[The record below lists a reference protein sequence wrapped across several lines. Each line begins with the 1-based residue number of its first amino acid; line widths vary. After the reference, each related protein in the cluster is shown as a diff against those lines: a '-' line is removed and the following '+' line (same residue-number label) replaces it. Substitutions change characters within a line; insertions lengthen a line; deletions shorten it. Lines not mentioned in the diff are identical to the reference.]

1 MKFLLSVFLLL
12 VAASLLSAQSRSS
25 REEWQLRGS
34 VRTIRVEASRTDRH
48 GVMGPRVPVQTLVFD
63 EKGNVLHQDLYE
75 SDGSLKRKLGWGYV
89 YDDQGRETKTYFYN
103 AEGALTNTGVS
114 VYDNKGRRT
123 ETTQINP
130 NGSVNHIQA
139 FFYDEKSNNV
149 REAHRNENG
158 SPRNAITRRYDANG
172 RVTEEIFIYSN
183 GALHHRNVLTYDA
196 RGNQT
201 NWTLFKSDGTV
212 VPMRRSLSY
221 DDRGNVKE
229 VIKYGAD
236 GSVISKES
244 FTFAFDERE
253 NWIKRTT
260 SRELFKEGRSQT
272 ESEVTYHTITYF

>member
-1 MKFLLSVFLLL
+1 MKTLPSVLLL
-12 VAASLLSAQSRSS
+12 LIATSLLPAQSRSV
-25 REEWQLRGS
+25 REEGQLRGS
-34 VRTIRVEASRTDRH
+34 VRTIRVEAVRTDTH
-48 GVMGPRVPVQTLVFD
+48 GVAGPRVPVQILVFD
-63 EKGNVLHQDLYE
+63 ENSNVTHQEMYKA
-75 SDGSLKRKLGWGYV
+75 DGSLKWKLGWGHV

-103 AEGALTNTGVS
+103 AEGTLTNTGVS

-130 NGSVNHIQA
+130 NGSINHIQA
-139 FFYDEKSNNV
+139 FFYDENGNNV

-172 RVTEEIFIYSN
+172 RVTEEIFIDSN

-212 VPMRRSLSY
+212 VQMRRSLSY
-221 DDRGNVKE
+221 DNQGNVKE
-229 VIKYGAD
+229 VIIYGPD
-236 GSVISKES
+236 DSVISKES
-244 FTFAFDERE
+244 FTFAFDQRG

-260 SRELFKEGRSQT
+260 SRELFKEGLSRT
-272 ESEVTYHTITYF
+272 ESEVTYRTITYF